1 MKRRE
6 VLGILG
12 GVATWPLAVRAQQ
25 PPPVLGLL
33 AVGTKEVNAFR
44 LDAVRQGL
52 RETGYVEGRNITIEY
67 RWAEGP
73 YDHLPT
79 LASNLVDMQV
89 ALIVAIGATNSAL
102 AAKAATATIPVVF
115 MVGGDPVKFGL
126 VASLN
131 RPGGNVT
138 GISYL
143 ANALVAKQLEVLHE
157 FVPQARSVG
166 LLVNPGNSNADSDA
180 RQAKDATE
188 KLGLR
193 LVVAKASVE
202 TDVETA
208 FAIFV
213 QQGVGGFILMS
224 DVWLNNRRDE
234 LIALATRHALPGIY
248 SFREYVL
255 AGGLMSY
262 GGSVTDAYRLVG
274 VYAGR
279 ILEGEKPADLPVQQS
294 TKVELIIN
302 LKTAR
307 ALGLD
312 VPPTLL
318 ARADEVIE

>member
-102 AAKAATATIPVVF
+102 AAKAATATIPMVF
-115 MVGGDPVKFGL
+115 MVGGDSVKFGL

-157 FVPQARSVG
+157 LVPQAHSVG

-224 DVWLNNRRDE
+224 AVWLNNRRDE
-234 LIALATRHALPGIY
+234 LIALATPHALPRIY

-279 ILEGEKPADLPVQQS
+279 ILKGEKPADLPVQQS